1 MLETISNK
9 LFALLFFVGGIV
21 SLIYYLIERKKQKN
35 NTIKETGVLTE
46 GIISNLEK
54 SPSSN
59 NSFENNN
66 LEVMDK
72 ITINFKTKKN
82 ESITTELKQNL
93 AIFYTGQYKIGEK
106 IELYYNPTNPK
117 QIYVETKQSESNSS
131 LLIIGVSFVLI
142 LIGLFLLIQ

>member
-21 SLIYYLIERKKQKN
+21 SLIYYLIERKKQTK

-72 ITINFKTKKN
+72 VTINFKTKKN

-93 AIFYTGQYKIGEK
+93 AIFYTGQYEIGEK

>member
-21 SLIYYLIERKKQKN
+21 SLIYYLIERKKQTN
-35 NTIKETGVLTE
+35 NTIKETGVFTE

-72 ITINFKTKKN
+72 VTINFKTKKN

-131 LLIIGVSFVLI
+131 LLIIAVSFVLI

>member
-72 ITINFKTKKN
+72 VTINFKTKKN